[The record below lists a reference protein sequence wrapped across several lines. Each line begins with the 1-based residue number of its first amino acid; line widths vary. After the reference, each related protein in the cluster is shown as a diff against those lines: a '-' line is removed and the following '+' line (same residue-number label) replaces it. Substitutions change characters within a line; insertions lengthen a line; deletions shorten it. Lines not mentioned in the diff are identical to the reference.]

1 MVGCGNTCEEDCI
14 AELGLDDWPR
24 SVLTFVEFCTP
35 ILAAGLGAVPFKM
48 EVPPVR
54 GDDDV
59 EFAGGV
65 GIGSEGGL
73 SEDIML
79 V

>member
-1 MVGCGNTCEEDCI
+1 MEG
-14 AELGLDDWPR
+14 LGFDDWPR
-24 SVLTFVEFCTP
+24 SVLTFVGFCTLIRAP
-35 ILAAGLGAVPFKM
+35 GLDAVPFNM
-48 EVPPVR
+48 EVPPAR
-54 GDDDV
+54 GDEVV

-79 V
+79 DWGRGTCGGWAV

>member
-1 MVGCGNTCEEDCI
+1 VGCGRTCEEGCI
-14 AELGLDDWPR
+14 EELGFDDWPR
-24 SVLTFVEFCTP
+24 SVLTLVEICTP
-35 ILAAGLGAVPFKM
+35 ARAPGLDAEPFNM

-73 SEDIML
+73 SEDITL

>member
-1 MVGCGNTCEEDCI
+1 MEG
-14 AELGLDDWPR
+14 LGFDDWLR
-24 SVLTFVEFCTP
+24 SVLPFVEFWTP
-35 ILAAGLGAVPFKM
+35 ILAPGLDAVPFSID
-48 EVPPVR
+48 VPPVR
-54 GDDDV
+54 GDEDV
-59 EFAGGV
+59 EFVGGV

>member
-1 MVGCGNTCEEDCI
+1 ME
-14 AELGLDDWPR
+14 ELGFDDWLR
-24 SVLTFVEFCTP
+24 SVLTLAGFWTP
-35 ILAAGLGAVPFKM
+35 ILAPGLDAVPFNM

-54 GDDDV
+54 GDEDV

>member
-1 MVGCGNTCEEDCI
+1 M
-14 AELGLDDWPR
+14 AELGFDDWPR
-24 SVLTFVEFCTP
+24 SALALVGFCTP
-35 ILAAGLGAVPFKM
+35 ILAVGLGAVPFKI

-54 GDDDV
+54 GDEDV

-73 SEDIML
+73 SEGIML

>member
-1 MVGCGNTCEEDCI
+1 M
-14 AELGLDDWPR
+14 AELGFDDWPR
-24 SVLTFVEFCTP
+24 SVLTFVGFTP
-35 ILAAGLGAVPFKM
+35 IRAPGLGAVPFNM

-54 GDDDV
+54 GDEDV

>member
-1 MVGCGNTCEEDCI
+1 M
-14 AELGLDDWPR
+14 AELGFDDWPR
-24 SVLTFVEFCTP
+24 SALTFDEFCTP
-35 ILAAGLGAVPFKM
+35 ILVPGLGAVPFKM

-54 GDDDV
+54 GEEDV
-59 EFAGGV
+59 ELAGGV

-73 SEDIML
+73 SEDIMF